1 MILIVLAFKFFFTP
15 FQGMYLML
23 DVLSQNHTLGFTP
36 LGRVHTL
43 SSQVLG
49 VKIPYVKQ
57 LFSWVGRPMRNESS
71 F

>member
-23 DVLSQNHTLGFTP
+23 DVLSQNHTLALGFTP
-36 LGRVHTL
+36 FTHL

-49 VKIPYVKQ
+49 VKIPYINHCF
-57 LFSWVGRPMRNESS
+57 LINYADRL
-71 F
+71 